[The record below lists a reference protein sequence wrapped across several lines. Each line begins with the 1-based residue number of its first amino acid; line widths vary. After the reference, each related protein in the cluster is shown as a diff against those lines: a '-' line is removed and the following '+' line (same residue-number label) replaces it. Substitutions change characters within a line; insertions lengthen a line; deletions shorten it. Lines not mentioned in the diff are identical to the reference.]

1 MHSHITNLDTIEQR
15 LQLAGCAYDF
25 RRRAWRCP
33 VCRRPSALRIPAP
46 PDGSKPPRCAW
57 GCAPG
62 RILEDI
68 GASYFDVA
76 PTHFRLGDRP

>member
-1 MHSHITNLDTIEQR
+1 MPPQITTQLTIEQR
-15 LQLAGCAYDF
+15 LALAGCAFNF
-25 RRRAWRCP
+25 RHRAWCCP
-33 VCRRPSALRIPAP
+33 SCRRPSALRILAM

-76 PTHFRLGDRP
+76 PTHFRPGDRP